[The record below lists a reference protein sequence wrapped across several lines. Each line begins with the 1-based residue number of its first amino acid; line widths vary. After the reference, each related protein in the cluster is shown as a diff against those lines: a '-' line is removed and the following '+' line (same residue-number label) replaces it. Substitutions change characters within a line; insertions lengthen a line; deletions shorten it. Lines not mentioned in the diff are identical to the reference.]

1 MQNSDWIFEEYLLKN
16 NLENFHPTA
25 KTLAVTTR
33 KYPYAIPFYLSI
45 NAIYYLKYYRHLNR
59 DFF

>member
-25 KTLAVTTR
+25 KTLAVATR

-45 NAIYYLKYYRHLNR
+45 NAIYYLKY
-59 DFF
+59 